1 MNIGGAADARFE
13 HAAVPD
19 GNAVAGAEI
28 VQPDRFSE
36 SANPTRLDVDDA
48 ARAGGDRVARRVHGL
63 DRLVQA
69 DSRTQPPLERRVI
82 RDVVVVEWLLD
93 HHQIER
99 IEPGKVIAVVDR
111 VCRVCIDH
119 QRYRPELMPN
129 RRDGVDVP
137 SRLDFDLDSPVAGGE
152 LGRYVRLEIAQRT
165 LDADRDAGRDSLAR

>member
-63 DRLVQA
+63 DRLVKA
-69 DSRTQPPLERRVI
+69 DSGSQRCRAYRSQAAISTAAFAMLWPRIAFSAGKISLGCAKPTPRTRGAMKSLMMC
-82 RDVVVVEWLLD
+82 
-93 HHQIER
+93 H
-99 IEPGKVIAVVDR
+99 AV
-111 VCRVCIDH
+111 
-119 QRYRPELMPN
+119 
-129 RRDGVDVP
+129 
-137 SRLDFDLDSPVAGGE
+137 
-152 LGRYVRLEIAQRT
+152 
-165 LDADRDAGRDSLAR
+165 SLVSAL